1 MLIRRPQI
9 SLYPIAWTKTR
20 YVYTWSA
27 DSAVYMDPSTTM
39 EVVIL
44 AEFMVLP
51 ALISACQCDLARYV
65 DTDSAP
71 YLASFANRYR
81 LLKLESL
88 CQEKLYD
95 KADSDS
101 SKVIQ

>member
-1 MLIRRPQI
+1 M
-9 SLYPIAWTKTR
+9 YTK
-20 YVYTWSA
+20 SA
-27 DSAVYMDPSTTM
+27 DSVVSMDPSTTM

-51 ALISACQCDLARYV
+51 ALISACQCELARYV

-95 KADSDS
+95 KADDS
-101 SKVIQ
+101 SSVTQ

>member
-1 MLIRRPQI
+1 M
-9 SLYPIAWTKTR
+9 YTK
-20 YVYTWSA
+20 SA
-27 DSAVYMDPSTTM
+27 DTVVNMDPSTTM

-51 ALISACQCDLARYV
+51 ALISACQCELAHYV
-65 DTDSAP
+65 DTDSAR

-95 KADSDS
+95 QADSS
-101 SKVIQ
+101 AVIH